1 MVHSVEISTIA
12 HATEN
17 LDKVNTA
24 LRFIL
29 PDELKGK
36 EIFTRKHMQGH
47 HGNPIITFDA
57 RLTKSVEVEQFLA
70 HFVKLLSKNER
81 LSIERDLSLYADEE
95 GNLFIRVDKRQAF
108 RGMIQLG
115 DEDPIRIRLKFIS
128 FSGEATELMKRF
140 LESE

>member
-12 HATEN
+12 HATDN

-29 PDELKGK
+29 PDGLKGK
-36 EIFTRKHMQGH
+36 EIFARKLMQGH
-47 HGNPIITFDA
+47 HGNPIVTFDA
-57 RLTKSVEVEQFLA
+57 RLTKPVDVEQFLV
-70 HFVKLLSKNER
+70 HFVRLLSKNER
-81 LSIERDLSLYADEE
+81 LSIERDLDLYSDEE
-95 GNLFIRVDKRQAF
+95 GNLFIRVDKQQAF

-115 DEDPIRIRLKFIS
+115 DEDPIRIRLKFTR
-128 FSGEATELMKRF
+128 FSGEPTELMKRF